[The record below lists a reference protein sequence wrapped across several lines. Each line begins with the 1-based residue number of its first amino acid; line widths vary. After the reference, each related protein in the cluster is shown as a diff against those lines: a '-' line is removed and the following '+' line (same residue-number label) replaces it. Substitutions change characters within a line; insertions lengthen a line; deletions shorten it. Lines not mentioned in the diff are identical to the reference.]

1 MTLNDLLRYALP
13 DLPGCPEFVVLDAL
27 RDAARDFCKR
37 SRFVRHATDAT
48 ASPGG
53 LVLSA
58 PIPPEQ
64 EVCGVIEGDC
74 LLLNAYGALL
84 LDTGKTQQLAA
95 VLALRPTKAANSLDD
110 RLYDYR
116 RAIASGAVQILAT
129 SAGKDWSNPDLARY
143 HGGLFDDAVVTANRN
158 GINPGGN
165 RPRRTRASFL

>member
-27 RDAARDFCKR
+27 RDAAREFCKR
-37 SRFVRHATDAT
+37 SRFVRHATDVT
-48 ASPGG
+48 AGPGG

-64 EVCGVIEGDC
+64 EACGVIEGDG
-74 LLLNAYGALL
+74 LLLNAYGELL
-84 LDTGKTQQLAA
+84 MDAGKTQQQGA
-95 VLALRPTKAANSLDD
+95 VLALRPTATASSLDD

-116 RAIASGAVQILAT
+116 RAIASGAVQILAA
-129 SAGKDWSNPDLARY
+129 SAGKDWSNPDIARY
-143 HGGLFDDAVVTANRN
+143 HGGLFDDAVVVANRA

-165 RPRRTRASFL
+165 RPRRTRASFM